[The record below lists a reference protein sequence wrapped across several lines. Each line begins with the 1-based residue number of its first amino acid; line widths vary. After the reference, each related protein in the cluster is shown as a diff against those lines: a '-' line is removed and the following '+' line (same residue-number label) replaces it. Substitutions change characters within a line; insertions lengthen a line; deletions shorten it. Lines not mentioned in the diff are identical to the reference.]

1 MHLLHGGG
9 GWEAE
14 HAALTTLSEGLT
26 WLTAPRAHAALMVR
40 AISLSLSLS
49 RSLSLSL
56 GSGARRADD
65 AQLGAHAHTPL
76 SWYAP
81 QRTGHVHVLSAK
93 DPL

>member
-1 MHLLHGGG
+1 VLERLVMHLLHGGG

-49 RSLSLSL
+49 LALSLSL
-56 GSGARRADD
+56 WEAE
-65 AQLGAHAHTPL
+65 HAALTTL
-76 SWYAP
+76 S
-81 QRTGHVHVLSAK
+81 
-93 DPL
+93 